1 MVLLDT
7 FAPLF
12 SEFIEFDAKIAVKIP
27 FLSKNA
33 RIQEYKNT
41 RIQVRVLNF
50 TFPKNS
56 IHKNM

>member
-41 RIQVRVLNF
+41 RIQEY
-50 TFPKNS
+50 K
-56 IHKNM
+56 

>member
-12 SEFIEFDAKIAVKIP
+12 SEFIEFDAKLAVKIP

-41 RIQVRVLNF
+41 RIQEYKNTSKGAKF
-50 TFPKNS
+50 YFP
-56 IHKNM
+56 